1 MFQETKVEWGLTP
14 NNNYYLQK
22 TVSTFL
28 NGLTA
33 NMKIAFLTLRIT
45 AISLPAIHTIL
56 HLTTEEGVL
65 FISKIMIKQSLK
77 MSIS

>member
-1 MFQETKVEWGLTP
+1 MVQETKVEWGLTP

-45 AISLPAIHTIL
+45 AISLPAILLLIYNQQ
-56 HLTTEEGVL
+56 
-65 FISKIMIKQSLK
+65 SKYTSNP
-77 MSIS
+77 

>member
-1 MFQETKVEWGLTP
+1 MVQETKVEWGLTP

-22 TVSTFL
+22 TASTFP

-45 AISLPAIHTIL
+45 VISLPAIQLWIKST
-56 HLTTEEGVL
+56 L
-65 FISKIMIKQSLK
+65 FQYHQKSHDICEN
-77 MSIS
+77 